1 MSSHRSNC
9 LVLSQYHTMA
19 LCQCYSYAVWE
30 FWHKNCWETK
40 EQERWWDSWLCSLNI
55 AKKNNLSLAD
65 NIDVRLFRISKSN
78 SELWNFFSELLID
91 FCFILHT
98 VNLLITHSSLKHQ
111 LSLFGAII
119 SYTELY
125 LHGLVASSFVDWLN
139 SWAQPQIVGKSSWHY
154 DLVKVSGIFL

>member
-1 MSSHRSNC
+1 M
-9 LVLSQYHTMA
+9 LLG
-19 LCQCYSYAVWE
+19 
-30 FWHKNCWETK
+30 
-40 EQERWWDSWLCSLNI
+40 
-55 AKKNNLSLAD
+55 KNNLLLAD

-98 VNLLITHSSLKHQ
+98 VNLLITHSSLKHR

-125 LHGLVASSFVDWLN
+125 LHGLIASLFVDWLN
-139 SWAQPQIVGKSSWHY
+139 S
-154 DLVKVSGIFL
+154 